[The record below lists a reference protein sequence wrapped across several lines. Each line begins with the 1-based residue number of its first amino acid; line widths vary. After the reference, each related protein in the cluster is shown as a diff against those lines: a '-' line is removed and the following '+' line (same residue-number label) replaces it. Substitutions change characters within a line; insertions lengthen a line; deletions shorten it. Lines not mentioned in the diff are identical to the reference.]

1 MSAPAPLLAVKELKV
16 RRGGSLVL
24 DISSLTVEEG
34 TILSLIG
41 PNGAGK
47 TTLMQTLACLIKPA
61 GGEFFFKGENELSA

>member
-1 MSAPAPLLAVKELKV
+1 MPAPLLEVKELQV

-41 PNGAGK
+41 PTAPGRRPSCR
-47 TTLMQTLACLIKPA
+47 LLPA
-61 GGEFFFKGENELSA
+61 